1 MLVGMAGKAH
11 TGDIMSEFQEPG
23 GVVTKEAIKEQLAYA
38 VVSRGGSTG
47 ELIDALSSLEGV
59 TFESARDTFYRLH
72 QEGRLTLDPSWNPQL
87 GERYEAPVDVDGAV
101 EELAE
106 LVVEKRRINERIQA
120 AAGKVLALVTE
131 RPEDAVE
138 TA

>member
-1 MLVGMAGKAH
+1 
-11 TGDIMSEFQEPG
+11 MSEFQEPG

-59 TFESARDTFYRLH
+59 TFESARDTFHRLY
-72 QEGRLTLDPSWNPQL
+72 QEGRLTLDPSWNPQF
-87 GERYEAPVDVDGAV
+87 GERYEQPVDVDSSVA
-101 EELAE
+101 ELAE
-106 LVVEKRRINERIQA
+106 LTIDNKRRIQA

-131 RPEDAVE
+131 RPEDAAK
-138 TA
+138 TT